1 MIITSAMAF
10 GALSAG
16 TGILS
21 SVGSFFGQ
29 KSATDARNKAAK
41 EQYKRQLLIRSL
53 NWQNKLNAYGKK
65 KIQYQRQLDNNSI
78 AATRAFEGENFKLA
92 EMLKSQKFKSQE
104 AMVLQTQALGK
115 AQASLAS
122 GTSSA
127 KIKQSIAAQAGR
139 NQTVRDESLR
149 SAYNFASLRNSR
161 TLDQL
166 NAANERAYADVQ
178 ITPMSGPGPV
188 APAME
193 SGPSPLGLIAGI
205 GSAALDG
212 ISGYQT
218 AKQW

>member
-29 KSATDARNKAAK
+29 KSATDARNKAAR
-41 EQYKRQLLIRSL
+41 EQYKRALLIRGV
-53 NWQNKLNAYGKK
+53 NWNNKLNAYGKK
-65 KIQYQRQLDNNSI
+65 KIQYQKQLDNNSM
-78 AATRAFEGENFKLA
+78 AATRAFEGENLKLN

-127 KIKQSIAAQAGR
+127 KIRQSIEAQAGR
-139 NQTVRDESLR
+139 NQTVRQESFR
-149 SAYNFASLRNSR
+149 SAQNFASLRNSR
-161 TLDQL
+161 TLDEL
-166 NAANERAYADVQ
+166 NAANDRAYADVQ
-178 ITPMSGPGPV
+178 IMPMSGPGPV
-188 APAME
+188 APQMLD
-193 SGPSPLGLIAGI
+193 GPSPLGLIAGI
-205 GSAALDG
+205 GSAAVDG

-218 AKQW
+218 AKNW